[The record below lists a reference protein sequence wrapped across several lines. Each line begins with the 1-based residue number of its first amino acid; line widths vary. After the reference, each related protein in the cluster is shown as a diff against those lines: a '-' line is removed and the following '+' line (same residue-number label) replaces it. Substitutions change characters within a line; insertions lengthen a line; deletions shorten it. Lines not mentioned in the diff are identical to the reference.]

1 MKVCDVVL
9 NSIWYD
15 PRGRKQIIEYKNQGV
30 EVSCV
35 GYRCNR
41 FDEEQIKKIPA
52 PVSIVSIDKKYD
64 GKQKGIIRKVIR
76 EIKKK
81 RVVKEAIIA
90 CAPDVIHAN
99 DLNALI
105 PAYAAS
111 RKLKCRLV
119 YDSHE
124 INTDNYTGKKKRSL
138 WVYYHAMES
147 RLVHKV
153 DLMVSVSHA
162 ASDYFAKEYHIQKP
176 MVITNCALASENV
189 SQPAEKNEGFEVL
202 NHGGFYAGR
211 GYDLMVEA
219 APLLKEYPEIRL
231 ALRGFGSIENQLHKR
246 AEDLNATNVVFYPK
260 VKVEE
265 LIPLAAGSM
274 VGVAIT
280 EPVCLNFKL
289 SVSNKLFEYA
299 AAGLPVIMSDIP
311 EHRYLNEKFQF
322 GLILPDN
329 SPQSL
334 ADAVLRL
341 YQNSELY
348 QQLAENSKRM
358 SQELNWE
365 NVFARLIRAE
375 REILKGNN
383 R

>member
-15 PRGRKQIIEYKNQGV
+15 PRVRKQIIEYKNQGV

-124 INTDNYTGKKKRSL
+124 INTDNYTGKKNRSL

-176 MVITNCALASENV
+176 MVITNCARASENV

-365 NVFARLIRAE
+365 NEFARLIRAE

-383 R
+383 

>member
-15 PRGRKQIIEYKNQGV
+15 PRVRKQIIEYKNQGV

-124 INTDNYTGKKKRSL
+124 INTDNYTGKKNRSL

-365 NVFARLIRAE
+365 NEFARLIRAE

-383 R
+383 

>member
-15 PRGRKQIIEYKNQGV
+15 PRVRKQIIEYKNQGV

-124 INTDNYTGKKKRSL
+124 INTDNYTGGESCCVGLFCKGISYSKTHGDNELCACKR
-138 WVYYHAMES
+138 ECI
-147 RLVHKV
+147 
-153 DLMVSVSHA
+153 A
-162 ASDYFAKEYHIQKP
+162 A
-176 MVITNCALASENV
+176 C
-189 SQPAEKNEGFEVL
+189 
-202 NHGGFYAGR
+202 
-211 GYDLMVEA
+211 
-219 APLLKEYPEIRL
+219 
-231 ALRGFGSIENQLHKR
+231 
-246 AEDLNATNVVFYPK
+246 
-260 VKVEE
+260 
-265 LIPLAAGSM
+265 
-274 VGVAIT
+274 
-280 EPVCLNFKL
+280 
-289 SVSNKLFEYA
+289 
-299 AAGLPVIMSDIP
+299 
-311 EHRYLNEKFQF
+311 
-322 GLILPDN
+322 
-329 SPQSL
+329 
-334 ADAVLRL
+334 
-341 YQNSELY
+341 
-348 QQLAENSKRM
+348 
-358 SQELNWE
+358 
-365 NVFARLIRAE
+365 
-375 REILKGNN
+375 
-383 R
+383 

>member
-15 PRGRKQIIEYKNQGV
+15 PRVRKQIIEYKNQGV

-124 INTDNYTGKKKRSL
+124 INTDNYTGKKNRSL

-189 SQPAEKNEGFEVL
+189 SQPAEKNEGCEVL

-365 NVFARLIRAE
+365 NEFARLIRAE

>member
-9 NSIWYD
+9 NSVWYD
-15 PRGRKQIIEYKNQGV
+15 PRVRKQIIEYKNQGV

-124 INTDNYTGKKKRSL
+124 INTDNYTGKKNRSL

-365 NVFARLIRAE
+365 NEFARLIRAE
-375 REILKGNN
+375 RKILKGNN

>member
-15 PRGRKQIIEYKNQGV
+15 PRVRKQIIEYKNQGV

-124 INTDNYTGKKKRSL
+124 INTDNYTGKKNRSL

-365 NVFARLIRAE
+365 NEFARLIRAE
-375 REILKGNN
+375 REILKGNK